1 MVFLDKSAYLCSSNS
16 CIYQHYIATT
26 WQSVWEP
33 ATSSTSLYSWLF
45 DICQVLYF
53 FHIYLKAQQ
62 EPAEPDNQKKE
73 QNKIVWTS
81 NDTSLL
87 E

>member
-1 MVFLDKSAYLCSSNS
+1 MRASYQFHFSILIHG
-16 CIYQHYIATT
+16 CI
-26 WQSVWEP
+26 
-33 ATSSTSLYSWLF
+33 LLF

-81 NDTSLL
+81 NDTSK
-87 E
+87 